1 MKILLIPAALYFIIT
16 GWFLLTD
23 SKLPY
28 YPFQHVFYLI
38 PYPLIQSLVI
48 ILLGICVFLDQK
60 RLLCIFMLLAIS
72 DMIIILY
79 QAYSLYM
86 QELSEAL
93 NHVGYKCFLL
103 GIILESMRN
112 NVEQQISKQ
121 K

>member
-1 MKILLIPAALYFIIT
+1 MKILLIPAALYFVIT

-28 YPFQHVFYLI
+28 YPFQHLFYLI
-38 PYPLIQSLVI
+38 PYPQIQSLLI
-48 ILLGICVFLDQK
+48 ISLGVCVFLDK
-60 RLLCIFMLLAIS
+60 RPLLYIFLLLALS
-72 DMIIILY
+72 DMSIILY
-79 QAYSLYM
+79 EAYSLYM

-112 NVEQQISKQ
+112 NVEVQISKE